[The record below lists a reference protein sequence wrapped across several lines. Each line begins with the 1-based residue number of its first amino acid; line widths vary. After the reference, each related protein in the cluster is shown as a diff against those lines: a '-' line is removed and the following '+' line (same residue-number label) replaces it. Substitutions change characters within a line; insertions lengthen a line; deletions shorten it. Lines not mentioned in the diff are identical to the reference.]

1 MLEVARS
8 REPSIHN
15 LERLLHIDNLRF
27 LHSMILPFFAYR
39 SLIRSCGRMPAL
51 HRPRALA
58 PLLSLRSLRPIFTIL
73 PTLKKPRRTSLLA
86 FPPNGHKSWN
96 YILCFIFCISHVLS
110 SIIHL
115 TTFPLLSSHKNYSP
129 LCPRQSP
136 FIYLVLLRTAVGI
149 RYVLHFS
156 LSIYIT

>member
-1 MLEVARS
+1 MTTRRTMLEVARS

-27 LHSMILPFFAYR
+27 LHSMILLFFAHR

-73 PTLKKPRRTSLLA
+73 PTLKKPRRRPCSLFLQRTQ
-86 FPPNGHKSWN
+86 
-96 YILCFIFCISHVLS
+96 ILELH
-110 SIIHL
+110 
-115 TTFPLLSSHKNYSP
+115 PL
-129 LCPRQSP
+129 
-136 FIYLVLLRTAVGI
+136 FYL
-149 RYVLHFS
+149 LHFPCPLIHHPSDHIPSQSS
-156 LSIYIT
+156 LVQP